1 MTADVFPQPARP
13 PGPARPPLSRPG
25 RAPLAGRVLAG
36 VAGPLL
42 LGLCGVL
49 VAGERAYRFH
59 EMAGA
64 RWLVSH
70 ALGLRTLLLA
80 APDAPVLYAGDDG
93 GFGRGIALTTGC
105 SSALL
110 IAPLALLAGVLLLFG
125 TRGPARI
132 LLGFALAAAL
142 VLAAN
147 LGRLTLIVAMQH
159 RYGDEGFGWTHVLFG
174 SVLMMAAGLTALLL
188 FLFLTTRTSTRDAE
202 ADAP

>member
-1 MTADVFPQPARP
+1 MTADVHPQPSRP
-13 PGPARPPLSRPG
+13 PGPARSPLSPAG
-25 RAPLAGRVLAG
+25 GAPLSGRVLAG
-36 VAGPLL
+36 VAGSLL
-42 LGLCGVL
+42 LGLGGAL
-49 VAGERAYRFH
+49 IAGERAYRFQ

-64 RWLVSH
+64 QWFVSH

-80 APDAPVLYAGDDG
+80 APDAPVLYAGDAS

-125 TRGPARI
+125 SRGPARV
-132 LLGFALAAAL
+132 LLGFVLAAAL

-147 LGRLTLIVAMQH
+147 LGRLTLIVAMQN

-174 SVLMMAAGLTALLL
+174 SVLMMAAGLLALLL
-188 FLFLTTRTSTRDAE
+188 FLFLITRTPTRDAE

>member
-1 MTADVFPQPARP
+1 MTADVYPQPARP
-13 PGPARPPLSRPG
+13 PGPARS
-25 RAPLAGRVLAG
+25 PLARHGRTPLLGRVLAG

-80 APDAPVLYAGDDG
+80 APDAPVLYAGDAG

-125 TRGPARI
+125 TRGPARV
-132 LLGFALAAAL
+132 LLGFVLAAAL
-142 VLAAN
+142 VAAAN

-174 SVLMMAAGLTALLL
+174 SVLMMAAGLVALLL
-188 FLFLTTRTSTRDAE
+188 FLFLIARTPARDTE
-202 ADAP
+202 VDAP

>member
-1 MTADVFPQPARP
+1 MTADVYPQPGRP
-13 PGPARPPLSRPG
+13 PGPARPALSRRG
-25 RAPLAGRVLAG
+25 RAPVAGRVLAG
-36 VAGPLL
+36 VTGPLL
-42 LGLCGVL
+42 LGLCGAL

-64 RWLVSH
+64 RWFVTH

-80 APDAPVLYAGDDG
+80 APDAPVLYAGDG
-93 GFGRGIALTTGC
+93 AGFGRGIALTTGC

-125 TRGPARI
+125 TRGPVRV

-147 LGRLTLIVAMQH
+147 LARLTLIVAMQH

-174 SVLMMAAGLTALLL
+174 SVLMMAAGLAALLL
-188 FLFLTTRTSTRDAE
+188 FLFLVTRTSVNNKE
-202 ADAP
+202 VDAP